1 MARCPTPFHSLLSTI
16 YQFLSHPS
24 GRNHDQAIDRLNW
37 IGVSRLSLG
46 LGVLL
51 VGLTFL
57 SPQMAIGEQNQT
69 DAARDM
75 ELGTQKLNQSKFPQA
90 AQHWM
95 EASKKFEANGQ
106 VNEQTKALFNLARA
120 LQKTGSLRQSAAT
133 LQVALGLSK
142 TIEDKSMTA
151 RVLEE
156 LGNVHLQL
164 GYKKEAV
171 KFVQEGL
178 ALARKEQLPSVEAG
192 LLNTMGNILTKLNQS
207 MQAIGAYTES
217 AILAQGT
224 GNQDLEI
231 TALINSVQAARQQG
245 LGVNAEDRLDL
256 AMAKIESSPSTHRK
270 VNALLTAGLFYQDMN
285 NEIKIPRPTITHQPQ
300 PQSGSRGGRG
310 IEVQPGSAPPE
321 LSETIVIPES
331 LLNPTTELPPDS
343 FLPPNM
349 GSDNKGKSLRF
360 RAHNAYSKAAELAGQ
375 IGDMRGE
382 AYSWGLLG
390 NLYEEGDQYPEALEL
405 TRRAMGI
412 SNQANSF
419 DSQYRWHW
427 QFGRIYRALGNFEKS
442 QKAYQRAMYSVQTIR
457 NEISVAYQ
465 HRQQSYRDGVGAL
478 YFELADLLFER
489 AKSSTN
495 EEKGH
500 QYLVE
505 ARNAVE
511 AFKAGELQDYFKD
524 ECVQTALKGSKTI
537 ETVGTKTAIIY
548 PIMLKDRLELLV
560 NFPKGLKNY
569 TISIGEQDM
578 IKEIRTFRQNLQNP
592 ETNAYLPQA
601 QQLYDW
607 LFRHIEQDLTNEAIH
622 TVVIVPDG
630 ALRTIPLAA
639 LHDGTQHVIEKF
651 AFATTPGM
659 TLTDPRPINRDNIN
673 LISLGLTEAVQGFPP
688 LPFVK
693 KELETLHNLYG
704 GKLLLNQ
711 EFTEAKMQKEL
722 EEGEFSIVHIA
733 SHALMET
740 KIEDTFVLAYNEKIT
755 MDRLGEM
762 IGLFRFRKTPLDLL
776 TLSACETAAGDDKA
790 ALGLAGVAVK
800 AGARSALATLWAIDD
815 QVASDLVSDFY
826 GKLQNSSLSKAQ
838 ALQQAQIKVLENQE
852 HQHPNFWSPFLLI
865 NNWL

>member
-1 MARCPTPFHSLLSTI
+1 LLFS
-16 YQFLSHPS
+16 
-24 GRNHDQAIDRLNW
+24 
-37 IGVSRLSLG
+37 
-46 LGVLL
+46 
-51 VGLTFL
+51 LTFL
-57 SPQMAIGEQNQT
+57 SLQEAVGEQNHT
-69 DAARDM
+69 DGTHEM
-75 ELGTQKLNQSKFPQA
+75 ELGTQNFNQSKFPQA

-95 EASKKFEANGQ
+95 EAAENFEANGQ
-106 VNEQTKALFNLARA
+106 VDEQSKALFNLARA
-120 LQKTGSLRQSAAT
+120 LQKTGSLRQAATT

-142 TIEDKSMTA
+142 TIENNTMTA

-156 LGNVHLQL
+156 LGNIHLQL

-171 KFVQEGL
+171 NFVKEGL

-245 LGVNAEDRLDL
+245 LRVNAEDRLDL
-256 AMAKIESSPSTHRK
+256 ALEKIESSPTTHRK
-270 VNALLTAGLFYQDMN
+270 INALLTAGLFYQEMN
-285 NEIKIPRPTITHQPQ
+285 NEIHTASPKITNQPQ
-300 PQSGSRGGRG
+300 PQVGSRGRRG
-310 IEVQPGSAPPE
+310 VQVEPGPAPPE
-321 LSETIVIPES
+321 LSEMVVIPES
-331 LLNPTTELPPDS
+331 LLNPSTKLPPDS
-343 FLPPNM
+343 FLPSNRQK
-349 GSDNKGKSLRF
+349 DVQEKSLRF
-360 RAHNAYSKAAELAGQ
+360 RAYHAYTHAAELAGK
-375 IGDMRGE
+375 IGDRRGE

-390 NLYEEGDQYPEALEL
+390 HLYEEGGQYPEALEL

-442 QKAYQRAMYSVQTIR
+442 QKAYHRAMYSVQTIR

-465 HRQQSYRDGVGAL
+465 QRHQSYRDGVGAL

-489 AKSSTN
+489 AKSSTD
-495 EEKGH
+495 EEKSH

-524 ECVQTALKGSKTI
+524 ECVQTALKGSKAI
-537 ETVGTKTAIIY
+537 ENVATKTAIIY

-569 TISIGEQDM
+569 TIPIGEQVI
-578 IKEIRTFRQNLQNP
+578 IKEIRTFRRNLQNA

-601 QQLYDW
+601 QQLYNW
-607 LFRHIEQDLTNEAIH
+607 FFRPIAQDLADEAIH
-622 TVVIVPDG
+622 TVVMVPDG

-639 LHDGTQHVIEKF
+639 LHDGTKHAIEKF

-659 TLTDPRPINRDNIN
+659 TLTDARPINRDNVR

-693 KELETLHNLYG
+693 AELETLHNLYG
-704 GKLLLNQ
+704 GTLLLNQ
-711 EFTEAKMQKEL
+711 EFTEARMQKEL

-733 SHALMET
+733 SHALMEN
-740 KIEDTFVLAYNEKIT
+740 KINDTFVLAYNEKIT

-762 IGLFRFRKTPLDLL
+762 IGLFQFHKTPLDLL

-790 ALGLAGVAVK
+790 ALGLAGVAIK

-826 GKLQNSSLSKAQ
+826 RKLQDSSLSKAQ
-838 ALQQAQIKVLENQE
+838 ALQQAQIKVLEDQE